1 MVDITLRYKGDA
13 SGAVAAT
20 RDVADAS
27 EEMAGAVDESTE
39 SLGEQADAAEESA
52 EAQGG
57 LVITMGDVVKA
68 AKEVIKFVGDS
79 VKEYL
84 AASDASKE
92 LAQVAKDLEA
102 AQTGLKK
109 SIGET
114 ALELAKEA
122 QLAEAAKGALS
133 LLQTALKGDTE
144 ENIGRE
150 KRMAAT
156 LEARAA
162 LAEAK
167 ANALNLT
174 ARAAED
180 LVDAA
185 EVRLREAQAAQG
197 LDSSLADATT
207 GALARREKERARAEE
222 QRLAA
227 EAARA
232 AAAEQNQIVI
242 DAAEAQL
249 ASQKKGAEQ
258 IADLMQKYRD
268 DAVKAEQKE
277 WDDIIK
283 IQMDAQKA
291 SLEQQQKAEDASVEA
306 SKQQTDRALAES
318 KRGAEAQASQWARI
332 GDTLGAS
339 FVNAFNSILDSMLSG
354 GENDPTETIL
364 AVLDTVFQVIG
375 TVIGSIFNMP
385 QVGAALG
392 GLASTGV
399 RGLVAAG
406 KRGSGSAGTLTA
418 HNGAWVGA
426 PKYHDGGWVG
436 REQPAILLEGERVLS
451 PTEVDRMGGPAGVD
465 AAASGARSSM
475 QVFVQAIDSRS
486 ATESFVRDLGRAQ
499 RRAVLSGYG
508 ALGLAR

>member
-1 MVDITLRYKGDA
+1 MVDITLRYRGDA
-13 SGAVAAT
+13 SGAVGAT
-20 RDVADAS
+20 RDVAAAS
-27 EEMAGAVDESTE
+27 EEMAGAVEESTE
-39 SLGEQADAAEESA
+39 ALGEQAEAADGSA
-52 EAQGG
+52 ESQGG

-68 AKEVIKFVGDS
+68 AKEVVKFIGDS

-92 LAQVAKDLEA
+92 LTQVAKDLEA

-122 QLAEAAKGALS
+122 QLAEAAQGALA

-174 ARAAED
+174 AQAAED

-185 EVRLREAQAAQG
+185 EVRLREALAAQG
-197 LDSSLADATT
+197 LDTSLADSTAAT
-207 GALARREKERARAEE
+207 LAQREKERARAEE

-232 AAAEQNQIVI
+232 AAAEQNQIVV
-242 DAAEAQL
+242 DAASAQF
-249 ASQKKGAEQ
+249 ASQKKGAAQ

-268 DAVKAEQKE
+268 EAVKAEKKE

-283 IQMDAQKA
+283 IQADAQKA
-291 SLEQQQKAEDASVEA
+291 SLEQQQKAEEASAEA
-306 SKQQTDRALAES
+306 SKKQTDQVLAES
-318 KRGAEAQASQWARI
+318 KRNAEAQARQWENL
-332 GDTLGAS
+332 GTSLGAS
-339 FVNAFNSILDSMLSG
+339 FVNAFSNMLMTLLEG
-354 GENDPTETIL
+354 GENDPTQTIL
-364 AVLDTVFQVIG
+364 AVLDAVFQVAG
-375 TVIGSIFNMP
+375 TAI
-385 QVGAALG
+385 GAAFGAPQLG
-392 GLASTGV
+392 SAIAGLASVGTHAIAG
-399 RGLVAAG
+399 AA
-406 KRGSGSAGTLTA
+406 KRKSGSASTLTA

-426 PKYHDGGWVG
+426 PKYHDGGWSG

-451 PTEVDRMGGPAGVD
+451 PSEVDRMGGPTGVD
-465 AAASGARSSM
+465 AAAAGHAAPM

-486 ATESFVRDLGRAQ
+486 ATESFVRDLGKAQ
-499 RRAVLSGYG
+499 RRAMLSGYG
-508 ALGLAR
+508 ALGIAP